1 MDGAW
6 DLQRPLCLGQV
17 HTLKE
22 EKEHRERQVQE
33 LETSLAALRNQMGGV
48 RWVSRA
54 RVT

>member
-22 EKEHRERQVQE
+22 EKEHRESQVQG
-33 LETSLAALRNQMGGV
+33 LESSLAELRSSIK
-48 RWVSRA
+48 RK
-54 RVT
+54 